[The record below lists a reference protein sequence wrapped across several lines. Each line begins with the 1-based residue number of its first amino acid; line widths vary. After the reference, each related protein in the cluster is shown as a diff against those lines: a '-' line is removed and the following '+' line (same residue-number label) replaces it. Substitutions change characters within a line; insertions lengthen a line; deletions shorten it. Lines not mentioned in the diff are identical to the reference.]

1 MTGTSV
7 PAHLRSGE
15 PGPPDPGR
23 LCALSPEA
31 CCSGVFLLRRLQP
44 RGHATCST
52 ASVFVIILRN
62 ARSLSSVFSTMP
74 PRSLPAPPPHHTRGP
89 SSLSPAHVWRPASRR
104 HLPDGPVLA
113 RPAPWAQIPVSHSQR
128 GRVQVPSGPQRLTP
142 RRRAGRGFARSPVPG
157 GLPGGWGRCAG
168 AAGPCCLRMARPRD
182 PGRPPSVELG
192 LSLCHLLGA
201 QNSAPGTLLSEPGPL
216 PTRARHPEYGARPVP
231 CDFGSPGRSVPAHGA
246 RPPLCGRGHFPAL
259 PAASLASPRRKG
271 SMMATLR
278 GELATESDQDV
289 VTMTTA

>member
-1 MTGTSV
+1 MSV

-52 ASVFVIILRN
+52 ASVFVMILRN

-74 PRSLPAPPPHHTRGP
+74 PRSLPAPSPQHTRGP
-89 SSLSPAHVWRPASRR
+89 SSLSPAHVWLPASRR

-142 RRRAGRGFARSPVPG
+142 RGRAGLCSEPCPWGPPRGLGALRGRRWPLLSAHGSPTGSWAPTLCGTGPVALSP
-157 GLPGGWGRCAG
+157 AG
-168 AAGPCCLRMARPRD
+168 SSEFSPRD
-182 PGRPPSVELG
+182 AAVRARAAANPRSTPRVRRPP
-192 LSLCHLLGA
+192 
-201 QNSAPGTLLSEPGPL
+201 
-216 PTRARHPEYGARPVP
+216 RPM
-231 CDFGSPGRSVPAHGA
+231 RL
-246 RPPLCGRGHFPAL
+246 RPAL
-259 PAASLASPRRKG
+259 AALFPHTAPAPRSADGGISQPSPRP
-271 SMMATLR
+271 LWLPQ
-278 GELATESDQDV
+278 GEKEA
-289 VTMTTA
+289 